1 MRNVV
6 FASSI
11 EDPMGSYTF
20 MTGSVVLGHCD
31 HAHLISWF
39 SVWMFDCSRACPPF
53 LIILYPSWP
62 RLLMML
68 STFFFLKCFHFCWFF
83 PHPPPPPK
91 KFCFL
96 PDFFLHNAHSFL
108 WITDYPLWVLG
119 WIYLFM
125 CLLLSSLRS
134 YISFT
139 NVEIIQHLPASVCL
153 FGVWC
158 SDLLEELY
166 CLVFITCECV

>member
-68 STFFFLKCFHFCWFF
+68 STFFFLNVFISADSF
-83 PHPPPPPK
+83 PTPHHHQK
-91 KFCFL
+91 NSV
-96 PDFFLHNAHSFL
+96 FFLTFSCTMLTLSSGSLTTLFGS
-108 WITDYPLWVLG
+108 WVEF
-119 WIYLFM
+119 IYL
-125 CLLLSSLRS
+125 CACS
-134 YISFT
+134 Y
-139 NVEIIQHLPASVCL
+139 HL
-153 FGVWC
+153 
-158 SDLLEELY
+158 
-166 CLVFITCECV
+166 